1 MSEKYFIFDIYFE
14 NYKKSLIQMF
24 AIRKLVSKISSSA
37 SQIDKFNTIQNV
49 LFFSSKRP
57 IRRPP
62 IKSKTRSGIEKTSP
76 PPAAVSVEDSWVGV
90 KDVSSGQIYWWNQVT
105 DETTQLGAPKPT
117 TSSAISYQTQ
127 QGVVPIGGQQQSGG
141 MMSGLGGIMAQGMA
155 FGVGSSVAHS
165 VMGNM
170 FGGSSSGSGDAPVDD
185 GGSGDEWD
193 I

>member
-1 MSEKYFIFDIYFE
+1 
-14 NYKKSLIQMF
+14 MF
-24 AIRKLVSKISSSA
+24 ALRKLGCNLTCSLSHINKV
-37 SQIDKFNTIQNV
+37 NTIQNA
-49 LFFSSKRP
+49 LFSSKRP

-62 IKSKTRSGIEKTSP
+62 VRGKTRSGSNNKTAP
-76 PPAAVSVEDSWVGV
+76 PPAAIAVEDSWVGV

-117 TSSAISYQTQ
+117 SSSAISDQTQ
-127 QGVVPIGGQQQSGG
+127 QGVVPIGGQQQQSGG
-141 MMSGLGGIMAQGMA
+141 MMSGLGGVMAQGMA

-170 FGGSSSGSGDAPVDD
+170 FGGSGGSAPVDD
-185 GGSGDEWD
+185 DGGGGGGDEWD